1 MITICSCLVGLVF
14 VIGITKNA
22 YVKKYEENSL
32 LGKYGNIVNNIITF
46 RISVIDTVWLP
57 HMISNGHGL

>member
-22 YVKKYEENSL
+22 YVKKYEENKKIINSL
-32 LGKYGNIVNNIITF
+32 FTTYSALDASEEDDIEEPFEEDIE
-46 RISVIDTVWLP
+46 
-57 HMISNGHGL
+57 